1 MANELKHGSVGTE
14 LTQAEWEGIGTHV
27 VANQAVGDII
37 YASTTS
43 QLRRLAKG
51 TDTHVL
57 ILASGIPAWSA
68 TTGVTTVGALNGG
81 SITSGFGT
89 IDTGSSAITTTGL
102 ISGGSLDI
110 DDVVVNGATIGHTDD
125 TDLITVADG
134 VLTVS
139 GAVDI
144 QGGYSNGGGAPYDG
158 VVDAGGGGN
167 WTTAQAGDDALDAG
181 DYTMLIKGGAYS
193 TLTVSTDDA
202 RIVVE
207 PGATFSGAVVL
218 SGNDVTLVLG
228 AGCAMSGLIT
238 LSGNNCSLIC
248 ENGVDTVGVL
258 LSGDFGY
265 LNGGG
270 WESLMDGGSGV
281 NGINITGDDCIVEN
295 VAAKNTSPGPG
306 THSATRV
313 AGARAV
319 MRTVKVLQA
328 DIAGI
333 ETTSGGTDLL
343 IDGCFLLDSDNE
355 GMYIA
360 GPRVRI
366 IGCHVLSAGGDAI
379 ALKSA
384 ADNSLVIGCV
394 VQDQTGDSVEIDT
407 NSENCVVV
415 GNRLDGAVDDNS
427 GTSTVASNDETAF

>member
-1 MANELKHGSVGTE
+1 VA
-14 LTQAEWEGIGTHV
+14 TQILGKEGINYVRSTDPAYRLREVDQTAPAGMW
-27 VANQAVGDII
+27 QLEGSSGDLLFQCATAADWS
-37 YASTTS
+37 ASTTVVTMTS
-43 QLRRLAKG
+43 TPSITIHGTVVFSANLRL
-51 TDTHVL
+51 DDDIVVL
-57 ILASGIPAWSA
+57 FGDDSDYYMGYSA
-68 TTGVTTVGALNGG
+68 TADVFEIG
-81 SITSGFGT
+81 
-89 IDTGSSAITTTGL
+89 TGS
-102 ISGGSLDI
+102 
-110 DDVVVNGATIGHTDD
+110 TINSN
-125 TDLITVADG
+125 VALKVASDG
-134 VLTVS
+134 VVRVE
-139 GAVDI
+139 GAIDV
-144 QGGYSNGGGAPYDG
+144 QGGYANGGGAPYDG

-167 WTTAQAGDDALDAG
+167 WATAQAGDDALDGG
-181 DYTMLIKGGAYS
+181 DYTMLVKAGSYS
-193 TLTVSTDDA
+193 TLTVDDA
-202 RIVVE
+202 YDVRIVVE

-218 SGNDVTLVLG
+218 SGHNTTLVLG

-248 ENGVDTVGVL
+248 ENGVDTAGVL
-258 LSGDFGY
+258 LSGNGGY

-270 WESLMDGGSGV
+270 WGSLMDGGAGA
-281 NGINITGDDCIVEN
+281 NGINITGDDCIAEN
-295 VAAKNTSPGPG
+295 VAAQNTSPGPG

-360 GPRVRI
+360 GPRARI
-366 IGCHVLSAGGDAI
+366 IGCHVLSAGADGI
-379 ALKSA
+379 ALKAA

-394 VQDQTGDSVEIDT
+394 VQDQANDSVDIDT

-415 GNRLDGAVDDNS
+415 GNRLDGAVNDNS